1 MDALICSRC
10 NCNPCVAGWSIC
22 PTCYQKRLK
31 LFVKH
36 KRDAVAAINKGKS
49 SAHDRSPYRNY
60 NGNYGSPEH
69 RLRRNRSPEDFVRDE
84 EDKETEPNSRT
95 QYHGDNYVDE

>member
-31 LFVKH
+31 PPKH
-36 KRDAVAAINKGKS
+36 KRDATGEINKGKA
-49 SAHDRSPYRNY
+49 SAHMRSPY
-60 NGNYGSPEH
+60 GNFWSPEH
-69 RLRRNRSPEDFVRDE
+69 RGRKNRSPEDFVRDE